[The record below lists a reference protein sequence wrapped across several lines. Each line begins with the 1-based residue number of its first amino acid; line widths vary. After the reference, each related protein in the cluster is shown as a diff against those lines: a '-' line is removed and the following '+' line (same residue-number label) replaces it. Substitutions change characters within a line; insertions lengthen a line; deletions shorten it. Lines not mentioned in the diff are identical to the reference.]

1 MARLIQGLAL
11 AGIIGVLAACGGS
24 GEAAVAKD
32 GKDGK
37 EQAPAG
43 EGQAGASNG
52 PGGMSSGTARGRGM
66 TSVVLGATDVHT
78 VLLGNIELAMGIQGD
93 LRPVEEVP
101 VRARIEGNLE
111 AVNVREG
118 DYVGRGQEMARF
130 ESSAEVGAERSAMAD
145 VESAKADSVNAQW
158 NADQSA
164 ELFKAGA
171 IPERDLRSAQQ
182 DLIAANARVSAAR
195 SRLHAA
201 ARDVE
206 DTKVVAPT
214 TGIVSVRSVESGE
227 HVSRGAQMFTVVRNN
242 VLELEAAVP
251 ARFAGDVRTGMPVRF
266 NAGGREMTGRVSR
279 VSPTINPANRSVTIY
294 LQLPNPGGTLKGNT
308 FATGRIVARTISGT
322 VIVPTS
328 AIRYGQQQN
337 APFVYR
343 IANET
348 VEHQPV
354 QLGVVDESSG
364 IVQVT
369 SGLET
374 GDRVIVGN
382 VGAIGRGVKV
392 RIAGSTG
399 DPSRGSRAGRSI
411 SRPDSGRGAR
421 PDSSA
426 LDSSSM
432 NGSAAKPDS
441 SGGRRGRRGSD
452 GE

>member
-1 MARLIQGLAL
+1 MVLPITRGLAL
-11 AGIIGVLAACGGS
+11 AGIIGVLAACRGS
-24 GEAAVAKD
+24 GDEAAAAEKD
-32 GKDGK
+32 GKAK
-37 EQAPAG
+37 APSVP
-43 EGQAGASNG
+43 EVGAIT
-52 PGGMSSGTARGRGM
+52 PGGSMVGGTARGRGM
-66 TSVVLGATDVHT
+66 TSLVLGASDVHS
-78 VLLGNIELAMGIQGD
+78 VKVGSIEMAMAIQGD

-118 DYVGRGQEMARF
+118 DRVGRGQEMARF

-158 NADQSA
+158 NADQSG

-182 DLIAANARVSAAR
+182 ALVAANARVSAAR
-195 SRLHAA
+195 SRLFAA

-206 DTKVVAPT
+206 DTKVLAPT
-214 TGIVSVRSVESGE
+214 SGIVSVRSIESGE
-227 HVSRGAQMFTVVRNN
+227 HVSRGAQMFTVVRND

-251 ARFAGDVRTGMPVRF
+251 ARFAGDVRPAMPVRF
-266 NAGGREMTGRVSR
+266 NAGGREMNGRVAR

-308 FATGRIVARTISGT
+308 FATGRIVAKTIDGT

-343 IANET
+343 LANET
-348 VEHQPV
+348 VEHQLV
-354 QLGVVDESSG
+354 QLGIVDEASG

-369 SGLET
+369 NGLEV

-392 RIAGSTG
+392 RIAGGRG
-399 DPSRGSRAGRSI
+399 DPSSNREGRSGG
-411 SRPDSGRGAR
+411 REGGRGAR
-421 PDSSA
+421 SDSSFLKDSSA
-426 LDSSSM
+426 T
-432 NGSAAKPDS
+432 NGHKK
-441 SGGRRGRRGSD
+441 
-452 GE
+452 

>member
-1 MARLIQGLAL
+1 VVLSIRHGLAL

-24 GEAAVAKD
+24 GEVAAAADKAD
-32 GKDGK
+32 TASQDK
-37 EQAPAG
+37 AR
-43 EGQAGASNG
+43 EGGAGAT
-52 PGGMSSGTARGRGM
+52 GGMSGVAARGRGM
-66 TSVVLGATDVHT
+66 TSVVLGASDVHT
-78 VLLGNIELAMGIQGD
+78 VMLGNIEMAMAIQGD

-111 AVNVREG
+111 AVSVREG
-118 DYVGRGQEMARF
+118 DRVGRGQVMARF
-130 ESSAEVGAERSAMAD
+130 ESSTEEGAEKSAQAD

-158 NADQSA
+158 NADRRPSCS
-164 ELFKAGA
+164 GRA
-171 IPERDLRSAQQ
+171 IPERDLSHLAAGVV
-182 DLIAANARVSAAR
+182 AANTVSAAR

-201 ARDVE
+201 SRDVE
-206 DTKVVAPT
+206 DTKVLAPT
-214 TGIVSVRSVESGE
+214 SGLVSVRSVENGE
-227 HVSRGAQMFTVVRNN
+227 HVSRGAQMFTVVRND

-251 ARFAGDVRTGMPVRF
+251 ARFAGDVRPAMPVRF
-266 NAGGREMTGRVSR
+266 NAGGREMTGRVAR

-308 FATGRIVARTISGT
+308 FATGRIVARTVSGT
-322 VIVPTS
+322 IILPTS

-354 QLGVVDESSG
+354 ELGVVDEQTG

-369 SGLET
+369 SGLEV

-399 DPSRGSRAGRSI
+399 DPIRAGRDGSA
-411 SRPDSGRGAR
+411 SGRRSGRGAR
-421 PDSSA
+421 PDSS
-426 LDSSSM
+426 LHDSSAV
-432 NGSAAKPDS
+432 NGKK
-441 SGGRRGRRGSD
+441 
-452 GE
+452 

>member
-1 MARLIQGLAL
+1 M
-11 AGIIGVLAACGGS
+11 
-24 GEAAVAKD
+24 
-32 GKDGK
+32 
-37 EQAPAG
+37 
-43 EGQAGASNG
+43 
-52 PGGMSSGTARGRGM
+52 MSL
-66 TSVVLGATDVHT
+66 VLGANDVHN
-78 VLLGNIELAMGIQGD
+78 VALGSIELAMAIQGD

-118 DYVGRGQEMARF
+118 DRVGRGQVMARF
-130 ESSAEVGAERSAMAD
+130 ESSAEVGAQRSAEAD

-171 IPERDLRSAQQ
+171 IPERDLRTSQQ
-182 DLIAANARVSAAR
+182 SLVAASARVSAAR

-206 DTKVVAPT
+206 DTRVLAPIS
-214 TGIVSVRSVESGE
+214 GIVSVRSVESGE
-227 HVSRGAQMFTVVRNN
+227 TVNRGAQLFTVVRND

-251 ARFAGDVRTGMPVRF
+251 SRFAGDVRPAMPVRF
-266 NAGGREMTGRVSR
+266 NAGGRELTGRVAR

-294 LQLPNPGGTLKGNT
+294 LQLPNPGGSLKGNT
-308 FATGRIVARTISGT
+308 FATGRIVSRTIEGT
-322 VIVPTS
+322 IVIPTS

-343 IANET
+343 IANDA
-348 VEHQPV
+348 VEYQPV
-354 QLGVVDESSG
+354 QLGIVDEAKGQIQIS
-364 IVQVT
+364 
-369 SGLET
+369 SGLEV

-392 RIAGSTG
+392 RIAGGRG
-399 DPSRGSRAGRSI
+399 DPSSSSGSGREGRS
-411 SRPDSGRGAR
+411 GRRSGAR

-426 LDSSSM
+426 FTDSSAT
-432 NGSAAKPDS
+432 NGAQNGQKK
-441 SGGRRGRRGSD
+441 
-452 GE
+452 

>member
-1 MARLIQGLAL
+1 VVRLIHGLAL

-24 GEAAVAKD
+24 GETAVAAEKD
-32 GKDGK
+32 GKDK
-37 EQAPAG
+37 APAAA
-43 EGQAGASNG
+43 EGGAGPTG
-52 PGGMSSGTARGRGM
+52 MTGGSARGRGM
-66 TSVVLGATDVHT
+66 MSVVLGANDVHT
-78 VLLGNIELAMGIQGD
+78 VLQGNIELAMAIQGD

-118 DYVGRGQEMARF
+118 DRVGRGQVMARF
-130 ESSAEVGAERSAMAD
+130 ESSTEEGAEKSAQAD
-145 VESAKADSVNAQW
+145 VESAKSDSVNAQW

-182 DLIAANARVSAAR
+182 ALVAANARVSAAR

-201 ARDVE
+201 SRDVE
-206 DTKVVAPT
+206 DTRVLAPT
-214 TGIVSVRSVESGE
+214 SGVVSVRSVESGE
-227 HVSRGAQMFTVVRNN
+227 HVSRGFQMFTVVRYD

-251 ARFAGDVRTGMPVRF
+251 ARFAGDVRPAMPVRF
-266 NAGGREMTGRVSR
+266 NAGGREMTGRVAR

-308 FATGRIVARTISGT
+308 FATGRIVARTINGT
-322 VIVPTS
+322 IIVPTS

-348 VEHQPV
+348 IEHQPV
-354 QLGVVDESSG
+354 QLGVVDEASG

-369 SGLET
+369 SGLEI

-399 DPSRGSRAGRSI
+399 DTRRGGAGNGGSSRGGREG
-411 SRPDSGRGAR
+411 GRAR

-426 LDSSSM
+426 MFDSSAT
-432 NGSAAKPDS
+432 NGNN
-441 SGGRRGRRGSD
+441 GRKGSD
-452 GE
+452 

>member
-1 MARLIQGLAL
+1 MVLPITRGLAL

-24 GEAAVAKD
+24 GETAVAAEKAAKD
-32 GKDGK
+32 KS
-37 EQAPAG
+37 PALP
-43 EGQAGASNG
+43 EVGAVTPG
-52 PGGMSSGTARGRGM
+52 GGMSGGTARGRGM
-66 TSVVLGATDVHT
+66 MSVVLGASDVHT
-78 VLLGNIELAMGIQGD
+78 VMQGNIELAMAIQGD

-111 AVNVREG
+111 AVHVREG
-118 DYVGRGQEMARF
+118 DRVARGQVMARF
-130 ESSAEVGAERSAMAD
+130 ESSTEVGSEKSAQAD

-182 DLIAANARVSAAR
+182 ALVAASARVSAAR

-201 ARDVE
+201 SRDVE
-206 DTKVVAPT
+206 DTRVLAPT
-214 TGIVSVRSVESGE
+214 SGVVSVRAVESGE
-227 HVSRGAQMFTVVRNN
+227 HVSRGFQMFTVVRYD

-251 ARFAGDVRTGMPVRF
+251 ARFAGDVRPAMPVRF
-266 NAGGREMTGRVSR
+266 NAGGREMTGRVAR

-294 LQLPNPGGTLKGNT
+294 LQLPNPGGALKGNT
-308 FATGRIVARTISGT
+308 FATGRIVARTINGT
-322 VIVPTS
+322 IIVPTS

-354 QLGVVDESSG
+354 QLGVVDEASG

-369 SGLET
+369 NGLEV
-374 GDRVIVGN
+374 GDKVIVGN

-399 DPSRGSRAGRSI
+399 DTRRGGAGNGGATRGG
-411 SRPDSGRGAR
+411 REGGRGMR
-421 PDSSA
+421 PDSS
-426 LDSSSM
+426 M
-432 NGSAAKPDS
+432 IPDS
-441 SGGRRGRRGSD
+441 SAATSSAMNGRKG
-452 GE
+452 